1 MTKVDY
7 LSPATEIAREA
18 GQILRHFS
26 DRSVAVEYKGAF
38 DVVTVADRTSE
49 ELVIRRLRER
59 FPSHSIIGE
68 EGGGV
73 DNGSE
78 YVWHVDPL
86 DGTTNFAHGYPWFAV
101 SIGLERNGEGIAGVV
116 YNPISGELF
125 AAEKGA
131 GAYLNNRRISVS
143 AIDKLENGLFATG
156 FPASNRQENPNIYYF
171 HQFSVLTHG
180 CRRAGSAA
188 LDLCAVA
195 SGRFEG
201 FWEFGLKSWD
211 VSAGLL
217 IVTEAGGKFSDM
229 RGDAYRSG
237 DGDMFASNGTVH
249 EEALGLFAR
258 IRRGD
263 LPAHVPA
270 IPIIEP
276 TA

>member
-1 MTKVDY
+1 MINVDY
-7 LSPATEIAREA
+7 LSSATEIAREA

-26 DRSVAVEYKGAF
+26 DRSVAVEYKAAF

-68 EGGGV
+68 EGGGI

-78 YVWHVDPL
+78 FVWHVDPL

-116 YNPISGELF
+116 YNPISEELY
-125 AAEKGA
+125 AAEKGS

-143 AIDKLENGLFATG
+143 PIDKLEVGLFATG
-156 FPASNRQENPNIYYF
+156 FPASNRTENPNVYYF

-188 LDLCAVA
+188 LDLCSVA

-211 VSAGLL
+211 VSAGLV
-217 IVTEAGGKFSDM
+217 IVTEAGGTFSDM
-229 RGDAYRSG
+229 RGGTYRSG
-237 DGDMFASNGTVH
+237 DADIFASNGKVH
-249 EEALGLFAR
+249 QEALRLFAR
-258 IRRGD
+258 IGRGD
-263 LPAHVPA
+263 MAAPIPPIPA
-270 IPIIEP
+270 IEP
-276 TA
+276 RA

>member
-1 MTKVDY
+1 MTNVDY
-7 LSPATEIAREA
+7 LSAATEIAREA

-68 EGGGV
+68 EGGSV

-116 YNPISGELF
+116 YNPIMEELY

-131 GAYLNNRRISVS
+131 GSYLNNRRISVS
-143 AIDKLENGLFATG
+143 AIEMLETGLFATG
-156 FPASNRQENPNIYYF
+156 FPAANRRDNPNVYYF

-188 LDLCAVA
+188 LDLCSVA
-195 SGRFEG
+195 AGRFEG

-211 VSAGLL
+211 VSAGLV
-217 IVTEAGGKFSDM
+217 IVTEAGGVFSDM
-229 RGDAYRSG
+229 RGDKYRSG
-237 DGDMFASNGTVH
+237 DPDVFASNGKVH
-249 EEALGLFAR
+249 EETLRLFAR

-263 LPAHVPA
+263 MAA
-270 IPIIEP
+270 YIPPIPSVEP
-276 TA
+276 LA

>member
-1 MTKVDY
+1 MTNVDF
-7 LSPATEIAREA
+7 LSAATEIAREA

-26 DRSVAVEYKGAF
+26 DRRVAVEYKGAF
-38 DVVTVADRTSE
+38 DVVTVADRASE

-59 FPSHSIIGE
+59 FSSHSIIGE
-68 EGGGV
+68 EGGNV

-86 DGTTNFAHGYPWFAV
+86 DGTVNFAHGYPWFAV

-143 AIDKLENGLFATG
+143 SIDSLEAGLFATG
-156 FPASNRQENPNIYYF
+156 FPASNRNENSNVYYF

-188 LDLCAVA
+188 LDLCSVA

-211 VSAGLL
+211 VSAGLVIL
-217 IVTEAGGKFSDM
+217 TEASGTFSDM
-229 RGDAYRSG
+229 GGKGYRSG
-237 DGDMFASNGTVH
+237 DADLFASNGKVH
-249 EEALGLFAR
+249 EEALRLFAR

-263 LPAHVPA
+263 LPAHVPV
-270 IPIIEP
+270 IPAIEP

>member
-1 MTKVDY
+1 MANVDY
-7 LSPATEIAREA
+7 LSAATEIAREA

-49 ELVIRRLRER
+49 ELVIRRLQER
-59 FPSHSIIGE
+59 FGSHSIIGE
-68 EGGGV
+68 EGGNV

-116 YNPISGELF
+116 YNPITEELF

-143 AIDKLENGLFATG
+143 AIDKLETGLFATG
-156 FPASNRQENPNIYYF
+156 FPASNRGENPNVYYF
-171 HQFSVLTHG
+171 HEFSVLTHG

-188 LDLCAVA
+188 LDLCSVA
-195 SGRFEG
+195 CGRFEG

-211 VSAGLL
+211 VAAGLV
-217 IVTEAGGKFSDM
+217 IVTEAGGTFSDM
-229 RGDAYRSG
+229 RGERYRSG
-237 DGDMFASNGTVH
+237 EADMFASNGKVH
-249 EEALGLFAR
+249 EEALKLFAR

-263 LPAHVPA
+263 MPAH
-270 IPIIEP
+270 IPPLPSVEP
-276 TA
+276 RA

>member
-18 GQILRHFS
+18 GQILRNFA

-49 ELVIRRLRER
+49 ELVIRRLQER

-68 EGGGV
+68 EGGSV

-78 YVWHVDPL
+78 YVWHIDPL

-116 YNPISGELF
+116 YNPITEELF

-143 AIDKLENGLFATG
+143 EIDTLETGLFATG
-156 FPASNRQENPNIYYF
+156 FPASNRKENLNVYYF

-188 LDLCAVA
+188 LDLCSVA

-217 IVTEAGGKFSDM
+217 VVTEAGGTFSDM
-229 RGDAYRSG
+229 RGEAYRSG
-237 DGDMFASNGTVH
+237 DADMFASNGKVH
-249 EEALGLFAR
+249 EEALSLFAR

-263 LPAHVPA
+263 MAVP
-270 IPIIEP
+270 IPVIPTIEP
-276 TA
+276 RA

>member
-1 MTKVDY
+1 MTNVDY
-7 LSPATEIAREA
+7 LSAATEIAREA

-38 DVVTVADRTSE
+38 DVVTVADRASE

-68 EGGGV
+68 EGGSV

-116 YNPISGELF
+116 YNPVAEELY
-125 AAEKGA
+125 AAEKGS
-131 GAYLNNRRISVS
+131 GSYLNNRRISVS
-143 AIDKLENGLFATG
+143 SIGNLEKGLFATG
-156 FPASNRQENPNIYYF
+156 FPASNRLENPNVYYF

-188 LDLCAVA
+188 LDLCSVA
-195 SGRFEG
+195 AGRFEG

-211 VSAGLL
+211 VSAGLV
-217 IVTEAGGKFSDM
+217 IVTEAGGTISDM
-229 RGDAYRSG
+229 RGGIYRSG
-237 DGDMFASNGTVH
+237 DADVFASNGKVH
-249 EEALGLFAR
+249 QEALSLFAR

-270 IPIIEP
+270 IPAIEP

>member
-1 MTKVDY
+1 MTNVDY
-7 LSPATEIAREA
+7 LSAATEIAREA
-18 GQILRHFS
+18 GQILRHFA
-26 DRSVAVEYKGAF
+26 DRNVAVEYKGAF

-116 YNPISGELF
+116 YNPITEELY

-131 GAYLNNRRISVS
+131 GSYLNNRRISVS
-143 AIDKLENGLFATG
+143 PIETLEKGLFATG
-156 FPASNRQENPNIYYF
+156 FPASNRNENPNVYYF

-188 LDLCAVA
+188 LDLCSVA
-195 SGRFEG
+195 AGRFEG

-211 VSAGLL
+211 VSAGLVL
-217 IVTEAGGKFSDM
+217 VTEAGGVFSDM
-229 RGDAYRSG
+229 RGDGYRSG
-237 DGDMFASNGTVH
+237 DPDIFASNGKVH
-249 EEALGLFAR
+249 EETLRLFAR
-258 IRRGD
+258 IQRGD
-263 LPAHVPA
+263 MAAPVPP
-270 IPIIEP
+270 IPFVEP
-276 TA
+276 LA

>member
-1 MTKVDY
+1 MTNVDY
-7 LSPATEIAREA
+7 LSAATEIAREA

-26 DRSVAVEYKGAF
+26 DRSVAVEYKGSF

-49 ELVIRRLRER
+49 ELVIRRLQER

-68 EGGGV
+68 EGGSV

-116 YNPISGELF
+116 YNPITEELY
-125 AAEKGA
+125 AAEKGS
-131 GAYLNNRRISVS
+131 GAYLNNRRIAVS
-143 AIDKLENGLFATG
+143 PLDKLETGLFATG
-156 FPASNRQENPNIYYF
+156 FPASNRKENINVYYF

-188 LDLCAVA
+188 LDLCSVA
-195 SGRFEG
+195 AGRFEG

-211 VSAGLL
+211 VSAGLV
-217 IVTEAGGKFSDM
+217 IVTEAGGTFSDM
-229 RGDAYRSG
+229 RGGPYRSG
-237 DGDMFASNGTVH
+237 DAEMFASNGKVH
-249 EEALGLFAR
+249 EEALSLFAR

-263 LPAHVPA
+263 LAAP
-270 IPIIEP
+270 IPPIPSIEP
-276 TA
+276 RA